1 MNMKLIESPI
11 TERKLMGTV
20 EVENYNSWVTE
31 GLADVS
37 FGAIEYRTLAPVIA
51 VDDETAVTLGY
62 HTEQN
67 GYGTNNIGFAMKEM
81 TDGKGNSW
89 TSIYSAVPC
98 IPADILRNVLKHC
111 GCHIYDDTATDII
124 YADNNYISVH
134 SLFGGEKTVTL
145 PSNYT
150 VYDVFNRKVIAKSV
164 NSFTYSSDK
173 GETRLFRISKNDK
186 IKLYFTRTAGGTVSP
201 EGLNEAEYGGKVTLT
216 FKPNSGYR
224 LGYLLIDGVK
234 TTVNG
239 SSYTFGNIKE
249 SHTVAVYYTRLYEKL
264 PLDDNDDP
272 VDPTVPD
279 NGGNNN
285 GHIEPVTPDVNPDN
299 GGTDGDDGRQAITK
313 KNTRYY
319 TTVSLN
325 LPVIIALCAAA
336 LAVLAA
342 IVILLIVLLGKNIY
356 FTRNG
361 KRIYSAKIKKGTVR
375 LDKLKEKQGL
385 EGITATVKK
394 GYAAHH
400 AGQSVNLSLNGAPHT
415 SITLEKGGSN
425 SAEL

>member
-1 MNMKLIESPI
+1 M
-11 TERKLMGTV
+11 
-20 EVENYNSWVTE
+20 
-31 GLADVS
+31 
-37 FGAIEYRTLAPVIA
+37 
-51 VDDETAVTLGY
+51 
-62 HTEQN
+62 
-67 GYGTNNIGFAMKEM
+67 
-81 TDGKGNSW
+81 
-89 TSIYSAVPC
+89 
-98 IPADILRNVLKHC
+98 
-111 GCHIYDDTATDII
+111 
-124 YADNNYISVH
+124 
-134 SLFGGEKTVTL
+134 
-145 PSNYT
+145 
-150 VYDVFNRKVIAKSV
+150 YDVFNRKVIAKSV

-249 SHTVAVYYTRLYEKL
+249 SHTVAVYYTRLYENL

-279 NGGNNN
+279 NGNNGNN
-285 GHIEPVTPDVNPDN
+285 GYIEPTTPDVKPDN
-299 GGTDGDDGRQAITK
+299 GGTDDDDGRQAITK

-361 KRIYSAKIKKGTVR
+361 RRIYSAKIKKGTVR
-375 LDKLKEKQGL
+375 LDKLKEKRGL
-385 EGITATVKK
+385 EGVTATVKK

-415 SITLEKGGSN
+415 SITLEKGGNN

>member
-1 MNMKLIESPI
+1 M
-11 TERKLMGTV
+11 
-20 EVENYNSWVTE
+20 
-31 GLADVS
+31 
-37 FGAIEYRTLAPVIA
+37 
-51 VDDETAVTLGY
+51 
-62 HTEQN
+62 
-67 GYGTNNIGFAMKEM
+67 
-81 TDGKGNSW
+81 
-89 TSIYSAVPC
+89 C
-98 IPADILRNVLKHC
+98 IRD
-111 GCHIYDDTATDII
+111 
-124 YADNNYISVH
+124 S
-134 SLFGGEKTVTL
+134 
-145 PSNYT
+145 
-150 VYDVFNRKVIAKSV
+150 
-164 NSFTYSSDK
+164 
-173 GETRLFRISKNDK
+173 
-186 IKLYFTRTAGGTVSP
+186 VSP

-239 SSYTFGNIKE
+239 SSYTFSNIKE

-299 GGTDGDDGRQAITK
+299 GGTDDDDGRQAITK

-385 EGITATVKK
+385 EGVTATVKK

-400 AGQSVNLSLNGAPHT
+400 AGQSVKLSLNGAPHT